1 MRYAESPSSCY
12 TYDHCPRKYKFR
24 YIEKLP
30 DPSGPAAELGKT
42 FEDAVYTAWNNRSI
56 PNHEDPKI
64 EKMLYSLFTSID
76 VLSLPAAAGF
86 QEKIDVVCGGGRL
99 LGYMDMRHID
109 NSITDIKTSKKQWDE
124 KKLSETE
131 QHIAYPYGAV
141 RMGLLQP
148 IFPIVFRYVITTT
161 TENPSVQVLELSI
174 TESDFLAYE
183 KRFSERIK
191 KIELEIFPTKRSYE
205 CNWCP
210 YKKICPAWN

>member
-30 DPSGPAAELGKT
+30 DPTGPAAELGKS
-42 FEDAVYTAWNNRSI
+42 FEDAVYPSWNDWSI
-56 PNHEDPKI
+56 PSHKDPHV
-64 EKMLYSLFTSID
+64 EKMLYALFTSTE

-86 QEKIDVVCGGGRL
+86 QEKIDVACGSSRL
-99 LGYMDMRHID
+99 LGYMDMRHVD

-124 KKLSETE
+124 KKLLGTE

-141 RMGLLQP
+141 KMGLIQP
-148 IFPIVFRYVITTT
+148 VFPIVFRYVITTT
-161 TENPSVQVLELSI
+161 GSDPVVQVIELKI
-174 TESDFLAYE
+174 TETDFTEYE
-183 KRFSERIK
+183 KRFSQRIK
-191 KIELEIFPTKRSYE
+191 KIQLDIFPTKRSYE
-205 CNWCP
+205 CSWCP